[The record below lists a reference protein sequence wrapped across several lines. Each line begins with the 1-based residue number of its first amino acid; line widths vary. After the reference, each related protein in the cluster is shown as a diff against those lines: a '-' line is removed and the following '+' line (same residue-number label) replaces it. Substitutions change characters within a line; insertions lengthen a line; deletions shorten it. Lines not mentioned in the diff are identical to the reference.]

1 MTSRKACYKRLS
13 DNEFIAILKDI
24 KEEFDDY
31 LQYGLGYRR
40 EQYFI
45 CGLDIVDAIIR
56 VDKRLAYFSY
66 FHKGMKINAGKAA
79 ALFAYWIIKL
89 RPIKIVDDKLT
100 NSVEHS
106 AKINE
111 KLAIHHLLS
120 ALVGLGKVKLWD
132 GSEGVDL
139 DSETNRFLKELC
151 YSFRF
156 RNFTID
162 SMIVLADAIN
172 TQSFL

>member
-1 MTSRKACYKRLS
+1 M
-13 DNEFIAILKDI
+13 
-24 KEEFDDY
+24 
-31 LQYGLGYRR
+31 
-40 EQYFI
+40 
-45 CGLDIVDAIIR
+45 
-56 VDKRLAYFSY
+56 DKRLAYFAY
-66 FHKGMKINAGKAA
+66 FHKGMKINAGKEA

-89 RPIKIVDDKLT
+89 RPIKIIDDKLT

-111 KLAIHHLLS
+111 KLAINHLIC

-139 DSETNRFLKELC
+139 DPEKNKFLKELC